1 MASGLAADDTYNLY
15 DKPLFAERGSN
26 LYRPNK
32 AADEVGSHPLA
43 GCACTGVTTPCKR
56 CPCKRCTVER
66 ELRWRACSGGRRR
79 RGARRGRRRPH
90 RALQAN

>member
-32 AADEVGSHPLA
+32 AADEVCSPDPS
-43 GCACTGVTTPCKR
+43 CACTNVTSPQQGLL
-56 CPCKRCTVER
+56 PQS
-66 ELRWRACSGGRRR
+66 L
-79 RGARRGRRRPH
+79 H
-90 RALQAN
+90 RFC